1 MEEVVFRL
9 EVPTGMKKQVGAAV
23 EKVLSEFLDDVRYS
37 VAREILE
44 ESELTE
50 EQTRELGQRS
60 KCRRSRKTPAAFI
73 KQDIS

>member
-23 EKVLSEFLDDVRYS
+23 EKVLSEFLEDVRYS

-50 EQTRELGQRS
+50 EQTRELGREVNAAAA
-60 KCRRSRKTPAAFI
+60 RRHLQHP
-73 KQDIS
+73 